1 MPMRTLLAV
10 DDNEA
15 WLRTL
20 TRWFAP
26 LGYNIHTATTCRDAM
41 TMTETLQPDCLLL
54 DYHLDDGTAED
65 VCDYV
70 RSHEKLKKT
79 PIIVISIYEDK
90 EQTSHGQ
97 CQADA
102 FIYKCTSLENIQWKV
117 ESLLRRVNWER
128 GLTIKGDLRLEAA
141 NNQVFRD
148 SKPIACL
155 SQDQFD
161 LFTLLLEK
169 SPDFVSEEDIAK
181 RIFSTDFAADKCDAI
196 RGLAQRL
203 RKKLGQQLGRRI
215 KNKANLGWIY
225 MQPSPRNPSRPD
237 AA

>member
-1 MPMRTLLAV
+1 MQTLLAV

-26 LGYNIHTATTCRDAM
+26 LGYKIHTATTCRDAV
-41 TMTETLQPDCLLL
+41 TMTETLRPDCLLL

-70 RSHEKLKKT
+70 RNHENLKKT
-79 PIIVISIYEDK
+79 PIIVISIFEDK
-90 EQTSHGQ
+90 EQTAHGQ

-128 GLTIKGDLRLEAA
+128 GVTLKGDLRLETTDY
-141 NNQVFRD
+141 QVFRD
-148 SKPIACL
+148 SKHVTNL
-155 SQDQFD
+155 SRDQFE

-169 SPDFVSEEDIAK
+169 SPDFVSDNEITK
-181 RIFSTDFAADKCDAI
+181 RLFGSDLSIDRCDAI
-196 RGLAQRL
+196 RALAHRL
-203 RKKLGQQLGRRI
+203 RKKLGPQLGRRI

-225 MQPSPRNPSRPD
+225 IQPCPRTPSRPD